1 MASRIIFEHGTF
13 RTEDQLSNKYTIKL
27 FIFLSSGDFD
37 DIVANA
43 VGVVPVFITSEDV
56 KLTGD
61 AESSIAGRS
70 LVIHEQADDSRLKCC
85 IITVDYIPPKN

>member
-1 MASRIIFEHGTF
+1 MTFFSRGYTCFRPYRTF
-13 RTEDQLSNKYTIKL
+13 I
-27 FIFLSSGDFD
+27 LSSGDFD

-70 LVIHEQADDSRLKCC
+70 LVIHEQSDDSRLKCC
-85 IITVDYIPPKN
+85 IIAVDYIPPKISV